1 MTYPT
6 QTDLTARLKWLVGAK
21 AMAIVLALLMPTQV
35 LAQSRTFYG
44 ADGRVSGRSITGS
57 NGSTTSYDAKRS
69 RHGPLDHKRQFDD
82 DLRQRNGCHVGT
94 TRQMGI

>member
-6 QTDLTARLKWLVGAK
+6 QADLTARLKWLVGAK

-44 ADGRVSGRSITGS
+44 ADGRVSGRSITGARPRY
-57 NGSTTSYDAKRS
+57 T
-69 RHGPLDHKRQFDD
+69 
-82 DLRQRNGCHVGT
+82 
-94 TRQMGI
+94 M